1 MTHSD
6 TSAKIWVLL
15 VDDMPATRRNLLKV
29 LSSEAEIQ
37 IVGAASSGEE
47 AVEMAVKQLPDIVL
61 LDLFLPG
68 IDGIVAGEQIL
79 QQVPSA
85 KIIMMSAYGDSDYR
99 RAARLAGVREYLVKP
114 FTRDELMNSIRRASQ
129 PGQDA
134 PFTPP
139 FE

>member
-61 LDLFLPG
+61 LD
-68 IDGIVAGEQIL
+68 
-79 QQVPSA
+79 
-85 KIIMMSAYGDSDYR
+85 
-99 RAARLAGVREYLVKP
+99 
-114 FTRDELMNSIRRASQ
+114 
-129 PGQDA
+129 
-134 PFTPP
+134 
-139 FE
+139 